1 LQKAGQTFGGVT
13 QYLQRPSKKEA
24 VALVAHYG
32 HILRSSFRMA
42 LRFWL
47 VTLKELPCSTIKPG
61 AAGEM

>member
-24 VALVAHYG
+24 VALVAPYG

-42 LRFWL
+42 LRL
-47 VTLKELPCSTIKPG
+47 VVTLKELPCSTI
-61 AAGEM
+61 